1 MKKILLLLPI
11 LALALVGCNT
21 NDTENKLNGKLPS
34 INKVTSESTTLVEE
48 CEVGYTIDFVNRTI
62 QLTFNDFKT
71 PGTSKVSLQTPEL
84 PFTITENGYS
94 VSSTGAINP
103 IVDGVQSPYYT
114 MNNFNCNINVYSD
127 GTYAADDYA
136 FSFDIATPD
145 GVTYGVRTD
154 MQNWIFLGNSQTT
167 FNSDGEGVYN
177 YTDGLY
183 GIQFDIENMK
193 ASFMMTNIK
202 FVDKMPAFENMIF
215 EKLDVENTPNGF
227 RITGDKFTPKI
238 GSDPYPKYEI
248 TDFVCNLNTYARTAS
263 VSFKCMGFEVS
274 AIINV
279 KPTTAEK

>member
-1 MKKILLLLPI
+1 M
-11 LALALVGCNT
+11 ALALVGCNT

-145 GVTYGVRTD
+145 GVTYGVRRTG
-154 MQNWIFLGNSQTT
+154 FSSGTHRLLSTATAKAYTT
-167 FNSDGEGVYN
+167 
-177 YTDGLY
+177 TP
-183 GIQFDIENMK
+183 M
-193 ASFMMTNIK
+193 
-202 FVDKMPAFENMIF
+202 AF
-215 EKLDVENTPNGF
+215 
-227 RITGDKFTPKI
+227 
-238 GSDPYPKYEI
+238 
-248 TDFVCNLNTYARTAS
+248 TAS
-263 VSFKCMGFEVS
+263 SS
-274 AIINV
+274 ISR
-279 KPTTAEK
+279 T

>member
-127 GTYAADDYA
+127 GT
-136 FSFDIATPD
+136 
-145 GVTYGVRTD
+145 
-154 MQNWIFLGNSQTT
+154 
-167 FNSDGEGVYN
+167 
-177 YTDGLY
+177 
-183 GIQFDIENMK
+183 
-193 ASFMMTNIK
+193 
-202 FVDKMPAFENMIF
+202 
-215 EKLDVENTPNGF
+215 
-227 RITGDKFTPKI
+227 
-238 GSDPYPKYEI
+238 
-248 TDFVCNLNTYARTAS
+248 
-263 VSFKCMGFEVS
+263 
-274 AIINV
+274 
-279 KPTTAEK
+279 